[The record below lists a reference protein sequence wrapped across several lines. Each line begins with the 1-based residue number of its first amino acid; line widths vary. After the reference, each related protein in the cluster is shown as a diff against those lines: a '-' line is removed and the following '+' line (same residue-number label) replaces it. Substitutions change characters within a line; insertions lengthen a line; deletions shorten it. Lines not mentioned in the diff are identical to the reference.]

1 MAVVVALQ
9 ALSSGVLVRRFADA
23 AVKDVTTNLFF
34 AKDFTP
40 SLSIS
45 KKYHVTRFSN
55 ARLNPFLDFVITKS
69 LSHVTF

>member
-34 AKDFTP
+34 AKDFRFRNN
-40 SLSIS
+40 
-45 KKYHVTRFSN
+45 KKSVSRN
-55 ARLNPFLDFVITKS
+55 LLIR
-69 LSHVTF
+69 